1 MTYLE
6 ILIIAVSLCFDTLA
20 VSVAG
25 GMVSSLD
32 SLKKKLKPML
42 IFGAVQ
48 ASFLLLGWL
57 LGSSFMSLISR
68 WDHWLAFA
76 LLLYIGGK
84 MLLDSFRTAA
94 ESNYSIP
101 CKSCSNSGS
110 LKGSTK
116 NQNEV
121 FNNDCNLN
129 LIANDLKF
137 GIATSIDAAAVGISF
152 AAIEISGLKLI
163 YSVAI
168 TGLATAAACYI
179 GIRFGNVLGKS
190 FGSKASLVGG
200 IVLILIG
207 IKIILEHLFL

>member
-84 MLLDSFRTAA
+84 MLIDSFRTSK
-94 ESNYSIP
+94 ESNHKP
-101 CKSCSNSGS
+101 ALNSDNAAGD
-110 LKGSTK
+110 
-116 NQNEV
+116 E
-121 FNNDCNLN
+121 CNLN
-129 LIANDLKF
+129 MISNDLKL
-137 GIATSIDAAAVGISF
+137 GVATSIDAAAVGISF
-152 AAIEISGLKLI
+152 AAIDIDGIKLI
-163 YSVAI
+163 YAVLV
-168 TGLATAAACYI
+168 TGLATAVACYI
-179 GIRFGNVLGKS
+179 GIRFGKVLGKS
-190 FGSKASLVGG
+190 FGSKASLFGG
-200 IVLILIG
+200 TVLILIG
-207 IKIILEHLFL
+207 IKIILEHLFI

>member
-84 MLLDSFRTAA
+84 MLLDSFRATAKP
-94 ESNYSIP
+94 SSDTP
-101 CKSCSNSGS
+101 CKSCSDNGPV
-110 LKGSTK
+110 
-116 NQNEV
+116 NECAV
-121 FNNDCNLN
+121 NKDRAVSDECNLN
-129 LIANDLKF
+129 LVSNDLKL
-137 GIATSIDAAAVGISF
+137 GVATSIDAAAVGISF
-152 AAIEISGLKLI
+152 AAIDIDGIKLI
-163 YSVAI
+163 YAMLI
-168 TGLATAAACYI
+168 TGLATAVACYI
-179 GIRFGNVLGKS
+179 GIRFGKVLGKS
-190 FGSKASLVGG
+190 FGSKASLIGG
-200 IVLILIG
+200 TVLILIG

>member
-84 MLLDSFRTAA
+84 MLIDSFRTSK
-94 ESNYSIP
+94 ESNHKP
-101 CKSCSNSGS
+101 ALNSDNAAGD
-110 LKGSTK
+110 
-116 NQNEV
+116 E
-121 FNNDCNLN
+121 CNLN
-129 LIANDLKF
+129 MISNDLKL
-137 GIATSIDAAAVGISF
+137 GVATSIDAAAVGISF
-152 AAIEISGLKLI
+152 AAIDIAGIKLI
-163 YSVAI
+163 YAVLV
-168 TGLATAAACYI
+168 TGLATAVAYYI
-179 GIRFGNVLGKS
+179 GIRFGKVLGKS
-190 FGSKASLVGG
+190 FGSKASLIGG

-207 IKIILEHLFL
+207 IKIILEHLFI

>member
-84 MLLDSFRTAA
+84 MLIDSFRTSK
-94 ESNYSIP
+94 ESNHKP
-101 CKSCSNSGS
+101 ALNSDNAAGD
-110 LKGSTK
+110 
-116 NQNEV
+116 E
-121 FNNDCNLN
+121 CNLN
-129 LIANDLKF
+129 MISNDLKL
-137 GIATSIDAAAVGISF
+137 GVATSIDAAAVGISF
-152 AAIEISGLKLI
+152 AAIDIDGIKLI
-163 YSVAI
+163 YAVFV
-168 TGLATAAACYI
+168 TGLATAVACYI
-179 GIRFGNVLGKS
+179 GIRFGKVLGKS
-190 FGSKASLVGG
+190 FGSKASLIGG

-207 IKIILEHLFL
+207 IKIILEHLFI

>member
-84 MLLDSFRTAA
+84 MLLDSIRTVA
-94 ESNYSIP
+94 ESSSERH
-101 CKSCSNSGS
+101 CKSCSNNGPVMEFA
-110 LKGSTK
+110 GNQDST
-116 NQNEV
+116 V
-121 FNNDCNLN
+121 CNDCNLN
-129 LIANDLKF
+129 KISHDLKL
-137 GIATSIDAAAVGISF
+137 GVATSIDAAAVGISF
-152 AAIEISGLKLI
+152 AAIDIDGIKLI
-163 YSVAI
+163 YAVFV
-168 TGLATAAACYI
+168 TGLATAVACYI
-179 GIRFGNVLGKS
+179 GIRFGKVLGKS
-190 FGSKASLVGG
+190 FGSKASLIGG

-207 IKIILEHLFL
+207 IKIILEHLFI

>member
-84 MLLDSFRTAA
+84 MLIDSFRTSKERNHEPALNSDNAA
-94 ESNYSIP
+94 DDE
-101 CKSCSNSGS
+101 
-110 LKGSTK
+110 
-116 NQNEV
+116 
-121 FNNDCNLN
+121 CNLN
-129 LIANDLKF
+129 MISNDLKL
-137 GIATSIDAAAVGISF
+137 GVATSIDAAAVGISF
-152 AAIEISGLKLI
+152 AAIDIDGIKLI
-163 YSVAI
+163 YAVLV
-168 TGLATAAACYI
+168 TGLATAVACYI
-179 GIRFGNVLGKS
+179 GIRFGKVLGKS
-190 FGSKASLVGG
+190 FGSKASLIGG
-200 IVLILIG
+200 TVLILIG
-207 IKIILEHLFL
+207 IKIILEHLFI

>member
-84 MLLDSFRTAA
+84 MLIDSFRTSK
-94 ESNYSIP
+94 ESNHKP
-101 CKSCSNSGS
+101 ALNSDNAAGD
-110 LKGSTK
+110 
-116 NQNEV
+116 E
-121 FNNDCNLN
+121 CNLN
-129 LIANDLKF
+129 MISNDLKL
-137 GIATSIDAAAVGISF
+137 GVATSIDAAAVGISF
-152 AAIEISGLKLI
+152 AAIDIDGIKLI
-163 YSVAI
+163 YAVLV
-168 TGLATAAACYI
+168 TELATDVACYI
-179 GIRFGNVLGKS
+179 GIRFGKVLGKS
-190 FGSKASLVGG
+190 FGSKASLIGG

-207 IKIILEHLFL
+207 IKIILEHLFI

>member
-84 MLLDSFRTAA
+84 MLFDSFRTSKEGNHEPALNSDNAA
-94 ESNYSIP
+94 GDE
-101 CKSCSNSGS
+101 
-110 LKGSTK
+110 
-116 NQNEV
+116 
-121 FNNDCNLN
+121 CNLN
-129 LIANDLKF
+129 MISNDLKL
-137 GIATSIDAAAVGISF
+137 GVATSIDAAAVGISF
-152 AAIEISGLKLI
+152 AAIDIDGIKLI
-163 YSVAI
+163 YAVFV
-168 TGLATAAACYI
+168 TGLATAVACYI
-179 GIRFGNVLGKS
+179 GIRFGKVLGKS
-190 FGSKASLVGG
+190 FGSKASLIGG
-200 IVLILIG
+200 TVLILIG

>member
-84 MLLDSFRTAA
+84 MLIDSFRTSK
-94 ESNYSIP
+94 ESNHKP
-101 CKSCSNSGS
+101 ALNSDNVAGD
-110 LKGSTK
+110 
-116 NQNEV
+116 E
-121 FNNDCNLN
+121 CNLN
-129 LIANDLKF
+129 MISNDLKL
-137 GIATSIDAAAVGISF
+137 GVATSIDAAAVGISF
-152 AAIEISGLKLI
+152 AAIDIDGIKLI
-163 YSVAI
+163 YAVFV
-168 TGLATAAACYI
+168 TGLATAVACYI
-179 GIRFGNVLGKS
+179 GIRFGKVLGKS
-190 FGSKASLVGG
+190 FGSKASLIGG

-207 IKIILEHLFL
+207 IKIILEHLFI

>member
-84 MLLDSFRTAA
+84 MLIDSFRTSKECNHEQA
-94 ESNYSIP
+94 P
-101 CKSCSNSGS
+101 NSGNAD
-110 LKGSTK
+110 G
-116 NQNEV
+116 NE
-121 FNNDCNLN
+121 CNLN
-129 LIANDLKF
+129 FIRNDVKL
-137 GIATSIDAAAVGISF
+137 GVATSIDAAAVGISF
-152 AAIEISGLKLI
+152 AAIDIAGIKLI
-163 YSVAI
+163 YAVLV
-168 TGLATAAACYI
+168 TGLATAVACYI
-179 GIRFGNVLGKS
+179 GIRFGKVLGKS
-190 FGSKASLVGG
+190 FGSKASLIGG
-200 IVLILIG
+200 TVLILIG